1 VIGWLSGRVVH
12 QRADGTVVLDVNG
25 VGYEVRV
32 AAVEVLAP
40 GVVAELFVETV
51 VRDDAITL
59 YGFARTEERDLFT
72 LLMAT
77 PGVGPSTALAAL
89 RTMTHDELISAID
102 DGDVRRLS
110 SVPGIG
116 TKTAS
121 RIVLELRGKVTATPE
136 VVAPLATP
144 LSGAVGEAL
153 RTLGYSAN
161 EIHAALN
168 GVTLP
173 EDESEALRVA
183 LARVRRA

>member
-1 VIGWLSGRVVH
+1 MIGWLSGRVVH

-25 VGYEVRV
+25 VGYQVRV
-32 AAVEVLAP
+32 ATPEMPSP
-40 GVVAELFVETV
+40 GVVTELFVETV

-89 RTMTHDELISAID
+89 RTMTHDELTSAID

-110 SVPGIG
+110 GVPGIG

-121 RIVLELRGKVTATPE
+121 RIVLELRGKIAGTPDVATPP
-136 VVAPLATP
+136 VTR
-144 LSGAVGEAL
+144 LSDAVGEAL
-153 RTLGYSAN
+153 RTLGYSTN

-173 EDESEALRVA
+173 EDESEALRAA
-183 LARVRRA
+183 LARVRHS

>member
-1 VIGWLSGRVVH
+1 VVH

-25 VGYEVRV
+25 VGYQVRV
-32 AAVEVLAP
+32 AALEVPSAGVET
-40 GVVAELFVETV
+40 ELFVETV

-59 YGFARTEERDLFT
+59 YGFARLEERDLFT

-89 RTMTHDELISAID
+89 RTMTHHELISAID

-110 SVPGIG
+110 GVPGIG

-121 RIVLELRGKVTATPE
+121 RIVLELRGKVTGIADAA
-136 VVAPLATP
+136 APQSTP
-144 LSGAVGEAL
+144 LSGAVSEAL
-153 RTLGYSAN
+153 RSLGYGAN
-161 EIHAALN
+161 EIHSALS

-173 EDESEALRVA
+173 DDESEALRIA
-183 LARVRRA
+183 LARVRRP